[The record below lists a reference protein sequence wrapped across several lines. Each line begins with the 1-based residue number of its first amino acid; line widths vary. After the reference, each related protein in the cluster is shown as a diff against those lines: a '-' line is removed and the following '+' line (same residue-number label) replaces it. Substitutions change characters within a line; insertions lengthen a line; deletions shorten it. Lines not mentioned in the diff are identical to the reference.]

1 VLDTN
6 QELHMT
12 VSLETVYRD
21 FDSGLRKFIR
31 RRINDKDASEDI
43 LQEVYIKI
51 HDNIGNLRDTKRL
64 SFWIYQITRNAIID
78 QYRRDRPGAK
88 LTEDLT
94 APQIEEPD
102 LYAEL
107 ASSVRGMLDCLPADY
122 RQALLLADL
131 QGMKQNE
138 VARHLGLSLS
148 GAKSRIQRARQK
160 LKQAFLDCCHFEFD
174 HNGRLMDFQS
184 NCDRCADRQSQ
195 STCKDESC
203 EDTHH
208 PPGPTLAD

>member
-1 VLDTN
+1 
-6 QELHMT
+6 MA
-12 VSLETVYRD
+12 VSFETVYRD
-21 FDSGLRKFIR
+21 FDSSLRKFIR
-31 RRINDKDASEDI
+31 RRIDDKDTSEDI

-51 HDNIGNLRDTKRL
+51 HGNIGNLRDTKRL

-78 QYRRDRPGAK
+78 QYRRGRPGTQ

-107 ASSVRGMLDCLPADY
+107 ASSVRGILDCLPADD

-131 QGMKQNE
+131 QGMKQSE

-174 HNGRLMDFQS
+174 HSGRLMDFQS
-184 NCDRCADRQSQ
+184 NCDRCANRQTQ
-195 STCKDESC
+195 STCKDEPC
-203 EDTHH
+203 EDTHL
-208 PPGPTLAD
+208 PSGQMVAN